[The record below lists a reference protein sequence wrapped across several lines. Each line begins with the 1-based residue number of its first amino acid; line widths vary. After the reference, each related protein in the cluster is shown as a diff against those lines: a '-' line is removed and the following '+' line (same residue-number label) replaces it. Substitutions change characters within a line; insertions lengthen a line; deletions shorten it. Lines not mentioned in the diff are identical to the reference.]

1 MYRCLSSASAPV
13 SSHQSPAQALLRLRL
28 NSLSITRDSR
38 FNEFVKLSTFAAV
51 SPGDCFVFSLSLTL
65 ALSPLFSVPVSA
77 SFWVWFPFLFFCAL
91 VFCCVYLRAQATTKF
106 STVVDFSHSHSRFRF
121 DSYNFGAPFR
131 FPFAVSVA
139 APTHARTCAICPTDT
154 TPGASRSTYKNV

>member
-13 SSHQSPAQALLRLRL
+13 TSHQSPAQALLRLRL

-51 SPGDCFVFSLSLTL
+51 SPGDCFVFSLALFLSLSL
-65 ALSPLFSVPVSA
+65 LCSCFVLGLVSFSCLC
-77 SFWVWFPFLFFCAL
+77 FL
-91 VFCCVYLRAQATTKF
+91 VFCCVYLRAEATTKF
-106 STVVDFSHSHSRFRF
+106 STVVDFSHSRFRF

>member
-13 SSHQSPAQALLRLRL
+13 TSHQSPAQALLRLRLRL

-38 FNEFVKLSTFAAV
+38 FNEFVKLSTFAAA
-51 SPGDCFVFSLSLTL
+51 SPGDCFVFSLSFS
-65 ALSPLFSVPVSA
+65 LSSVLCSYFCFVLGLVSFS
-77 SFWVWFPFLFFCAL
+77 FLCVL
-91 VFCCVYLRAQATTKF
+91 VFCCVCLRAEATTKF